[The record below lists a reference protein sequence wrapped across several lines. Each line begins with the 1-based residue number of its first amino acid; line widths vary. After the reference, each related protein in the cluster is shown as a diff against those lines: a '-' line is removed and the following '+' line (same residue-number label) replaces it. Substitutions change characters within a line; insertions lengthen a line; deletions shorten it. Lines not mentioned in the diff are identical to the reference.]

1 MTIKVSVVCASE
13 DGLDAL
19 NQPHASLEDSVVAVQ
34 TGSVRTL
41 AEMMQRDQPDVVLL
55 DLPESDTPAMD
66 QIELAMT
73 ESPGT
78 HMVVVSSNR
87 TAEFLMRAMRA
98 GVREVL
104 PAPISA
110 ATVQAAVQSAK
121 GHAAFGARQRTS
133 TGRVIAVIPAKGG
146 AGATFL
152 ATNLAFA
159 LSKQKKR
166 VAVIDLNLYFG
177 DASLF
182 LGDRIAVS
190 SVADLSRQT
199 YYLDAALLDASMV
212 KVNDNLHVLPAPE
225 SPEEVHDVSS
235 SGLEKIVNLARNQ
248 YDFVILDLSGA
259 LDPVAV
265 KALDLSDSIYLTL
278 QLNLPFLRAAK
289 RMASVFRGLGYP
301 KEKLN
306 LVINRFEKRGEISLS
321 DVEKST
327 LLRVTRTIPNSH
339 DACTASVNQGVP
351 MLELLPQDSV
361 SRALRDWAQELAPLP
376 PQRSSNWLRDL
387 LARTQNPAP

>member
-19 NQPHASLEDSVVAVQ
+19 NQPHAALADSVIDVQ
-34 TGSVRTL
+34 KGSAKTI
-41 AEMMQRDQPDVVLL
+41 AEMMQREQPDVVLL
-55 DLPESDTPAMD
+55 DMPENDAPAMD
-66 QIELAMT
+66 QVELALT

-78 HMVVVSSNR
+78 HMVLVSSDR
-87 TAEFLMRAMRA
+87 STEFLMRAMRA

-104 PAPISA
+104 PAPMSA

-121 GHAAFGARQRTS
+121 GHRAFGVRQRTT
-133 TGRVIAVIPAKGG
+133 TGKVIAVIPSKGG

-159 LSKQKKR
+159 LSKQHKR

-199 YYLDAALLDASMV
+199 YYLDAALLDDSMV
-212 KVNDNLHVLPAPE
+212 KVSEYLHVLPAPE

-235 SGLEKIVNLARNQ
+235 AGLEKIITLARHQ

-265 KALDLSDSIYLTL
+265 KALDLSDTIYLTL
-278 QLNLPFLRAAK
+278 QLNLPFIRAAK
-289 RMASVFRGLGYP
+289 RMASVFKGLGYP

-306 LVINRFEKRGEISLS
+306 VVINRFEKRGEISLS

-351 MLELLPQDSV
+351 MLELMPNDSV

-387 LARTQNPAP
+387 LARTQAP

>member
-1 MTIKVSVVCASE
+1 MTIKVSVICTTE

-19 NQPHASLEDSVVAVQ
+19 NQPHASLADSVIEIQKGSAKTVA
-34 TGSVRTL
+34 
-41 AEMMQRDQPDVVLL
+41 AMMQREHPDIVLL
-55 DLPESDTPAMD
+55 DMPENDAPAMD
-66 QIELAMT
+66 QVEQALT

-78 HMVVVSSNR
+78 HMVLVSSDR
-87 TAEFLMRAMRA
+87 STEFLMRAMRA

-104 PAPISA
+104 PAPMSA

-121 GHAAFGARQRTS
+121 GHRAFGARQRTAL
-133 TGRVIAVIPAKGG
+133 GKVIAVIPAKGG

-152 ATNLAFA
+152 ATNLAYA
-159 LSKQKKR
+159 LSKQHKR

-212 KVNDNLHVLPAPE
+212 KVSEYLHVLPAPE
-225 SPEEVHDVSS
+225 SPDEVHDVSCN
-235 SGLEKIVNLARNQ
+235 GLEKIISLARNQ

-278 QLNLPFLRAAK
+278 QLNLPFIRAAK
-289 RMASVFRGLGYP
+289 RMASVFKGLGYP

-306 LVINRFEKRGEISLS
+306 VVINRFEKRGEISLS

-351 MLELLPQDSV
+351 MLELLPNDSV

-376 PQRSSNWLRDL
+376 PQRSSNWLREL
-387 LARTQNPAP
+387 LARTQPP

>member
-1 MTIKVSVVCASE
+1 MTIKVSVVCTTE
-13 DGLDAL
+13 DGLIAL
-19 NQPHASLEDSVVAVQ
+19 NQPHASLADSVIEVQ
-34 TGSVRTL
+34 KGSAKTI
-41 AEMMQRDQPDVVLL
+41 AEMMQREQPDVVLL
-55 DLPESDTPAMD
+55 DMPENDAPAMD
-66 QIELAMT
+66 QVEQALT

-78 HMVVVSSNR
+78 HMVLVSSDR
-87 TAEFLMRAMRA
+87 STEFLMRAMRA

-104 PAPISA
+104 PAPMSA

-121 GHAAFGARQRTS
+121 GNRAFGARQRTT
-133 TGRVIAVIPAKGG
+133 TGKVIAVIPAKGG

-159 LSKQKKR
+159 LSKQLKR

-212 KVNDNLHVLPAPE
+212 KVSEYLHVLPAPE
-225 SPEEVHDVSS
+225 SPDEVNDVSCN
-235 SGLEKIVNLARNQ
+235 GLEKIISLARHQ

-278 QLNLPFLRAAK
+278 QLNLPFIRAAK
-289 RMASVFRGLGYP
+289 RMASVFKGLGYP

-306 LVINRFEKRGEISLS
+306 IVINRFEKRGEISLS

-351 MLELLPQDSV
+351 MLELLPNDSV
-361 SRALRDWAQELAPLP
+361 SRALRDWAQELAPLA
-376 PQRSSNWLRDL
+376 PQRSSNWLREL
-387 LARTQNPAP
+387 LARTQAP

>member
-1 MTIKVSVVCASE
+1 MTLKVSVVCASE
-13 DGLDAL
+13 DGLEAL
-19 NQPHASLEDSVVAVQ
+19 NQPHAALADSVVDVQ
-34 TGSVRTL
+34 RGSAKTIGEL
-41 AEMMQRDQPDVVLL
+41 MQREQPDVLLL
-55 DLPESDTPAMD
+55 DFPDSDAPAME
-66 QIELAMT
+66 QIELALT
-73 ESPGT
+73 GSPGT
-78 HMVVVSSNR
+78 HMVLVSSDR
-87 TAEFLMRAMRA
+87 SADFLMRAMRA

-104 PAPISA
+104 PAPLSA
-110 ATVQAAVQSAK
+110 TTVQAAVQSART
-121 GHAAFGARQRTS
+121 HPAFGARQRTAM
-133 TGRVIAVIPAKGG
+133 GRVVAVIPAKGG

-159 LSKQKKR
+159 LSRQQKR

-199 YYLDAALLDASMV
+199 YYLDATLLDASMV
-212 KVNDNLHVLPAPE
+212 KVSDNLHVLPAPE
-225 SPEEVHDVSS
+225 SPEDVQDVSS
-235 SGLEKIVNLARNQ
+235 SGIEKIVNLARSQ

-265 KALDLSDSIYLTL
+265 KALDLSDTIYLTL

-306 LVINRFEKRGEISLS
+306 VVINRFEKRGEISLS

-387 LARTQNPAP
+387 LARNQSH

>member
-13 DGLDAL
+13 ESLDAL
-19 NQPHASLEDSVVAVQ
+19 NQPHAALADSVIEVQ
-34 TGSVRTL
+34 QGSANTL
-41 AEMMQRDQPDVVLL
+41 AEMLQREQPDVVLM
-55 DLPESDTPAMD
+55 DMPENDAPAMD
-66 QIELAMT
+66 QVELALT

-78 HMVVVSSNR
+78 HMVLVSSDR
-87 TAEFLMRAMRA
+87 SVEFLMRAMRA

-104 PAPISA
+104 PAPMNA

-121 GHAAFGARQRTS
+121 GHPAFGSRLRTT
-133 TGRVIAVIPAKGG
+133 TGKVIAVIPAKGG

-159 LSKQKKR
+159 LSKQQKR

-212 KVNDNLHVLPAPE
+212 KVSDFLHVLPAPE
-225 SPEEVHDVSS
+225 SPEEVHDVSC
-235 SGLEKIVNLARNQ
+235 SGLEKIVSLARNQ

-259 LDPVAV
+259 LDPVAI

-278 QLNLPFLRAAK
+278 QLNLPFIRAAK
-289 RMASVFRGLGYP
+289 RMASVFRGLGYA

-306 LVINRFEKRGEISLS
+306 VVINRFEKRGEINLS

-351 MLELLPQDSV
+351 MLELMPNDAV

-387 LARTQNPAP
+387 LARTQAP